1 MTAQAPFVGWSDPR
15 SLGVETAF
23 PISKLSCGIN
33 AHRQITFASTTG
45 PAYSRAQSAQ
55 QEMKGNMKSLKKT
68 ALVLALGLAAG
79 GCSMLDTK
87 PVAREDLT
95 NAQGHVVGYKEMVRD
110 SRTGEEMAQIALY
123 VPRIGDRGEIIGYEE
138 RVRGGS
144 VLHDL
149 NGKRIGGRWDDLRG
163 RGTNPQSKGLLI
175 VVRGKRSDDVA
186 VAKAPSI
193 EDLIQL
199 ARLSN

>member
-1 MTAQAPFVGWSDPR
+1 
-15 SLGVETAF
+15 
-23 PISKLSCGIN
+23 
-33 AHRQITFASTTG
+33 
-45 PAYSRAQSAQ
+45 
-55 QEMKGNMKSLKKT
+55 MKSAKRT
-68 ALVLALGLAAG
+68 AVILALGLAAG
-79 GCSMLDTK
+79 GCSILDTK

-110 SRTGEEMAQIALY
+110 NRTGEELAQIALY
-123 VPRIGDRGEIIGYEE
+123 VPRFGERGEIVGYEE
-138 RVRGGS
+138 RVRGGA

-175 VVRGKRSDDVA
+175 VVRGKRADDLA

-199 ARLSN
+199 ARLN